1 MLSIRGVYENG
12 KIKFLERVPKMGR
25 FEVIITFLESRKK
38 TSMKK
43 DKLAGLLSDLQ
54 EKDFQ
59 DFLEP
64 YHKRDQD
71 WFKGRGSEV

>member
-12 KIKFLERVPKMGR
+12 NIKLLEHVPKMGR
-25 FEVIITFLESRKK
+25 FEVIITFLEGRKK
-38 TSMKK
+38 AYMKK

-59 DFLEP
+59 GFLEP
-64 YHKRDQD
+64 YQKRDQD
-71 WFKGRGSEV
+71 WFKGRRTKV

>member
-1 MLSIRGVYENG
+1 MLSIRGIYDNG
-12 KIKFLERVPKMGR
+12 KIKLLERVPQVGR
-25 FEVIITFLESRKK
+25 FEVIITFLEGRKK
-38 TSMKK
+38 PSKEK

-71 WFKGRGSEV
+71 WFKGRGTEV

>member
-12 KIKFLERVPKMGR
+12 EIKLLEHSPKMGR

-38 TSMKK
+38 VPIKK
-43 DKLAGLLSDLQ
+43 DKLVGLLSDFQ

-64 YHKRDQD
+64 YQERDQD
-71 WFKGRGSEV
+71 WFKGRGLEV

>member
-12 KIKFLERVPKMGR
+12 KIKLLERVPKMGR
-25 FEVIITFLESRKK
+25 FEVIITFLEGQKK
-38 TSMKK
+38 GSMKK

-64 YHKRDQD
+64 YQKRDQD

>member
-12 KIKFLERVPKMGR
+12 KIKLLERVPQMGR
-25 FEVIITFLESRKK
+25 FEVIITFLEGRIK

-64 YHKRDQD
+64 YHKRDRD

>member
-12 KIKFLERVPKMGR
+12 NIKLLERVSQKGR
-25 FEVIITFLESRKK
+25 FEVIITFLDDRKK
-38 TSMKK
+38 ASMKK
-43 DKLAGLLSDLQ
+43 DKLVGLLSDLQ

-64 YHKRDQD
+64 YQMRDQD
-71 WFKGRGSEV
+71 WFKGRGAEV

>member
-12 KIKFLERVPKMGR
+12 NIKLLEHVPQKGR
-25 FEVIITFLESRKK
+25 FEVIITFLEDRKK

-59 DFLEP
+59 DVLEP
-64 YHKRDQD
+64 YQKRDQD
-71 WFKGRGSEV
+71 WFKDRGTEV

>member
-12 KIKFLERVPKMGR
+12 KIKLLERVPQMGR
-25 FEVIITFLESRKK
+25 FEVIITFLEGRKK

-59 DFLEP
+59 DLLEP

-71 WFKGRGSEV
+71 WFKGRGAEV